1 MPDQP
6 RICSFESRRA
16 NEMAALIEN
25 FGGDPFVAPSM
36 REIPLEDNPQALAFA
51 ERLFAGEI
59 DIVVLMTGVGTRQ
72 LAEVVATRA
81 PLEDFQEALRHCTI
95 AIRGPKPA
103 AVLKEWNV
111 PYAVRAPE
119 PNTWRELLDEIQTH
133 LDLPGKRIA
142 VQEYG
147 ISNPE
152 FLQALKE
159 RGASVESVVVYRW
172 ALPEDRAPLE
182 RAIRMTCDGE
192 FEALLF
198 TSAQQIRNVLQFAE
212 ELGLLDRW
220 KEAASQTLIASIGPT
235 CSETLEEFGFTIG
248 FEASPPKMGHL
259 VRGTLSA
266 LAQRRDALLRE
277 DQPM

>member
-1 MPDQP
+1 MPDKP
-6 RICSFESRRA
+6 CICSFESRRA
-16 NEMAALIEN
+16 SEMAALIEN

-36 REIPLEDNPQALAFA
+36 REIPLEENPQALEFA

-72 LAEVVATRA
+72 LAEVVATRS
-81 PLEDFQEALRHCTI
+81 PLEDFQEALRNCTI

-103 AVLKEWNV
+103 AVLKEWNI

-119 PNTWRELLDEIQTH
+119 PNTWRELLDEMQTH

-147 ISNPE
+147 ISNEE
-152 FLQALKE
+152 FLQSLRE

-172 ALPEDRAPLE
+172 ALPEDRTPLE
-182 RAIRMTCDGE
+182 RAIRKTCDGE
-192 FEALLF
+192 FEAILF
-198 TSAQQIRNVLQFAE
+198 TSAQQIRNVLQVAE
-212 ELGLLDRW
+212 ELGTADRW
-220 KEAASQTLIASIGPT
+220 KEAANRTLIASIGPT
-235 CSETLEEFGFTIG
+235 CSETLSECGFTIG

-266 LAQRRDALLRE
+266 LSQRTEPAIRN